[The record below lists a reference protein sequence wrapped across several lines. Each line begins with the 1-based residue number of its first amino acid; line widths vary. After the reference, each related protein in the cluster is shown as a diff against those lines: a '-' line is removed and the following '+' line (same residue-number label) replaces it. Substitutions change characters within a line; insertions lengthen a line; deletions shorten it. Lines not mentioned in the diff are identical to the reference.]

1 MAAISQF
8 VVTFL
13 LNAMWE
19 ITLICGVAQIGSW
32 TMRAAPARFRYRV
45 WVTAILLASLL
56 PLGSIVVQIRSSSL
70 LSSPIAASEQR
81 NFWFSSH
88 GTVSA
93 SSLSFAPFWMYPL
106 VWCYFAFLAYRLIQF
121 VWAWRRTKQLRDCAY
136 LSEFSPAV
144 LSIIR
149 HCRSAF
155 EIEKKTVS
163 IRCSSLISGPVT
175 VGDWTPEILLP
186 ADVLRT
192 ASQDDW
198 LSILSHEMAHVCRRD
213 FVKNLVCEILSL
225 PVSFHP
231 LTALM
236 KSRLAAAR
244 EIACDELAT
253 TRCIEP
259 EKYVRSLLTMAGKM
273 LHPLPN
279 GSLDYS
285 VGILDGNTMEERV
298 MTLLRRNSLSVFWS
312 WVSLLLVL
320 GTLAAASFSASA
332 YAVRVEEEQA
342 ARLSQGDRLAGQ
354 DSKIPR
360 VGPGITAPHPIST
373 PDPEYPKAA
382 RSAKREGTVQLWCV
396 VGTDGIVHDVRI
408 LKSQGR
414 DLDESAMT
422 ALRKWK
428 FEPATKAGE
437 PIAVQINVETTFR
450 LYN

>member
-8 VVTFL
+8 VVTLL
-13 LNAMWE
+13 LNSVWE
-19 ITLICGVAQIGSW
+19 ITLLFGVAQIGAW
-32 TMRAAPARFRYRV
+32 TMRAAPARFLYRI
-45 WVTAILLASLL
+45 WVTAIILASLL
-56 PLGSIVVQIRSSSL
+56 PLGSIVVQIRSLGL
-70 LSSPIAASEQR
+70 LSSPIVASEQR
-81 NFWFSSH
+81 SFWFSSH
-88 GTVSA
+88 GTISA
-93 SSLSFAPFWMYPL
+93 SRLSFAPFWMYPL
-106 VWCYFAFLAYRLIQF
+106 VGSYFAFVTYRLIQF
-121 VWAWRRTKQLRDCAY
+121 VRAWRRTKHLRSSGY
-136 LSEFSPAV
+136 LPEFSPSE
-144 LSIIR
+144 LSIVR

-163 IRCSSLISGPVT
+163 IRCSSLVRGPVT
-175 VGDWTPEILLP
+175 VGNWTPEILLP

-198 LSILSHEMAHVCRRD
+198 LSMLSHEMAHVCRRD

-231 LTALM
+231 LTTLM

-253 TRCIEP
+253 ARCIEP
-259 EKYVRSLLTMAGKM
+259 ERYVRSLLTMAGKM
-273 LHPLPN
+273 LQPLPN
-279 GSLDYS
+279 RFPDHS
-285 VGILDGNTMEERV
+285 VGIFDGNTLEERV
-298 MTLLRRNSLSVFWS
+298 MKLLGRNSLSVFWS

-320 GTLAAASFSASA
+320 GTLAASSFSASA
-332 YAVRVEEEQA
+332 HAVRVEDEQA
-342 ARLSQGDRLAGQ
+342 AGLSQGDRLAGQ

-360 VGPGITAPHPIST
+360 VGPGITAPRPIST
-373 PDPEYPKAA
+373 PDPEYPKPA

-396 VGTDGIVHDVRI
+396 VGTDGTVHDVRI

-422 ALRKWK
+422 TLRKWK